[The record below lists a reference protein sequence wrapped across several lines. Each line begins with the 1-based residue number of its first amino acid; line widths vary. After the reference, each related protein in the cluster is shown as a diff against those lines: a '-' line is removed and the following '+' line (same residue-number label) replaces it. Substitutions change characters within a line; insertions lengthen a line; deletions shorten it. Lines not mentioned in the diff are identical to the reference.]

1 MDGALFLSEA
11 EAMLQSLYKLSYSI
25 LRSRADA
32 EDAVQQGLL
41 KAWEARASANPEKF
55 RAWVA
60 RIVINE
66 SRNIQRYR
74 MRVTPA
80 EAVERQEPFSPPD
93 WDVMDAV
100 YRLPEKFRIPLSLKY
115 IACFREKEIAQ
126 SLHIPVS
133 TVKNRLGRARALL
146 REDLKELEREGF
158 WNEEEPAGS
167 SVF

>member
-1 MDGALFLSEA
+1 MVDGALFMSES
-11 EAMLQSLYKLSYSI
+11 EAMLTTLYKISYSI

-41 KAWEARASANPEKF
+41 KAWAARARANPEKF

-74 MRVTPA
+74 MRVMPS
-80 EAVERQEPFSPPD
+80 EVIERQGEFFPPD

-100 YRLPEKFRIPLSLKY
+100 GRLPEKLRVPLSLKY
-115 IACFREKEIAQ
+115 VACFREKEIAET
-126 SLHIPVS
+126 LHIPVS
-133 TVKNRLGRARALL
+133 MVKNRLARARELL
-146 REDLKELEREGF
+146 REELKDMEGLF
-158 WNEEEPAGS
+158 YEEKPAQSG
-167 SVF
+167 VF